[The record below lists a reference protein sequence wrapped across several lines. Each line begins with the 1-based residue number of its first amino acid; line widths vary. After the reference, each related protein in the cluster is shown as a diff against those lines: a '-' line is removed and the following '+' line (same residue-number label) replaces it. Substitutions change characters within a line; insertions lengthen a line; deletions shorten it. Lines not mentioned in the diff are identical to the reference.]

1 MMEVDPSNSALEE
14 NTGDENQGEN
24 SNSTPG
30 SNEQVSESGALL
42 DDCSEIWMN
51 FKCVFCNED
60 LKQPNRPKLLQCLH
74 TACES
79 CLSSESN
86 SDSSGASSSA
96 VKINK
101 NGKFINPT
109 GKLITKRG
117 Q

>member
-96 VKINK
+96 
-101 NGKFINPT
+101 GK
-109 GKLITKRG
+109 
-117 Q
+117 